1 MNSQTITELFNNY
14 YGGGGDYEES
24 YESVVG

>member
-1 MNSQTITELFNNY
+1 MNTYTTFETTGNY

-24 YESVVG
+24 YESIVG